1 MDNIAVNVIG
11 VRVYRVEKSRG
22 SDNTFDKLP
31 SLCGNNDC
39 TADIGFVEKRGEGD
53 DKDYKKKRKYK
64 KKDTKESKLY
74 LIRCY
79 SNGEDFLKLGMTTK
93 KVSER
98 FKNNIPYKYEIIG
111 VMPVE
116 INIMLDYEQA
126 LHSLFKKYKYYPILE
141 FSGYTECYTLEAKSE
156 IIKFFK

>member
-1 MDNIAVNVIG
+1 MAKKVRCKNCLKKKPKEDFGVN
-11 VRVYRVEKSRG
+11 SRG
-22 SDNTFDKLP
+22 NKSKVCSVCKTSIKKKNKQYESFCKKHY
-31 SLCGNNDC
+31 G
-39 TADIGFVEKRGEGD
+39 
-53 DKDYKKKRKYK
+53 KKKRKYK